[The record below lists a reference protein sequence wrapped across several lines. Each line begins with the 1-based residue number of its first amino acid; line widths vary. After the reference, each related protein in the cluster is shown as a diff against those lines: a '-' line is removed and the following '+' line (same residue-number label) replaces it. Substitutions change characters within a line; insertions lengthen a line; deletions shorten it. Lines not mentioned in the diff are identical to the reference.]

1 MDAGEPRRNQFVE
14 GMAVLVGF
22 QLAGELVVRTG
33 RLPVPAAVVG
43 LFLLFL
49 WLLWRGRVPQ
59 GLQLAS
65 NALLDNLALL
75 FVPATVGAL
84 LDIAAIAS
92 EALAIAVAVV
102 ASTLLAMGAASG
114 TFLGLERLQRRKRP

>member
-84 LDIAAIAS
+84 LDIATIAS

-114 TFLGLERLQRRKRP
+114 TFLGLERLQRRERP